1 MAELDYQNLYKTQD
15 KILKKIFEVTHEFY
29 LTGGTCL
36 NRFYYEKRY
45 SDDLDFFT
53 NNSDFF
59 RQSINAIFDAL
70 EHSGFEFSKTVDS
83 KDFVR
88 FVILE
93 HSQPLQIDFVNDR
106 VKRIGMPMARD
117 GYLIDTIDNILSNK
131 ITAVMGRDEPKDIFD
146 IYMIASLED
155 IDWAKILEFARQKVT
170 FQKEDL
176 LYRLD
181 TFPRVFLKKIK
192 LIDHSFLDAFDERY
206 PKIIEA
212 IKNAQT
218 LKVQI

>member
-1 MAELDYQNLYKTQD
+1 MADLNYQALYQTQD
-15 KILKKIFEVTHEFY
+15 KILKAIFEITNEFY

-70 EHSGFEFSKTVDS
+70 RESDFDFSKTVDG

-88 FVILE
+88 FVVTE
-93 HSQPLQIDFVNDR
+93 HDQPLQIDFVNDR
-106 VKRIGMPMARD
+106 VKRIGLPAQKN
-117 GYLIDTIDNILSNK
+117 GCIVDTIDNILSNK
-131 ITAVMGRDEPKDIFD
+131 ITAVLGRDEPKDVFD
-146 IYMIASLED
+146 IYMIASFEE
-155 IDWAKILEFARQKVT
+155 IDWTKILDFARQKVT

-181 TFPRVFLKKIK
+181 TFPKRLLGKIK
-192 LIDHSFLDAFDERY
+192 LIDDSFLDAFDDKY
-206 PKIIEA
+206 PQIIES
-212 IKNAQT
+212 IKNA
-218 LKVQI
+218 

>member
-1 MAELDYQNLYKTQD
+1 MADLNYQNLYQTQD
-15 KILKKIFEVTHEFY
+15 KILKAIFEVTHEFY

-53 NNSDFF
+53 NNSDLF
-59 RQSINAIFDAL
+59 RQSINTVFDAL
-70 EHSGFEFSKTVDS
+70 KESGFDVAKTVDG

-88 FVILE
+88 FVVME
-93 HSQPLQIDFVNDR
+93 HNQPLQIDFVNDR
-106 VKRIGMPMARD
+106 VKRIGLPAQKD

-131 ITAVMGRDEPKDIFD
+131 ITAVLGRDEPKDIFD
-146 IYMIASLED
+146 IYMIASFEE
-155 IDWAKILEFARQKVT
+155 IDWTKILDFARQKVV

-181 TFPRVFLKKIK
+181 TFPRTFLKKIK
-192 LIDHSFLDAFDERY
+192 LIDGSFLDAFDDKY
-206 PKIIEA
+206 PQIVES
-212 IKNAQT
+212 IKNA
-218 LKVQI
+218 

>member
-1 MAELDYQNLYKTQD
+1 MADLNYQNLYQTQD
-15 KILKKIFEVTHEFY
+15 KILKAIFEVTHEFY

-53 NNSDFF
+53 NNSDLF
-59 RQSINAIFDAL
+59 RQSINAVFDAL
-70 EHSGFEFSKTVDS
+70 RESGFDVAKTVDG

-88 FVILE
+88 FVVME
-93 HSQPLQIDFVNDR
+93 HNQPLQIDFVNDR
-106 VKRIGMPMARD
+106 VKRIGLPAQKD

-131 ITAVMGRDEPKDIFD
+131 ITAVLGRDEPKDIFD
-146 IYMIASLED
+146 IYMIASFEE
-155 IDWAKILEFARQKVT
+155 IDWTKILDFARQKVV

-181 TFPRVFLKKIK
+181 TFPRTLLKKIK
-192 LIDHSFLDAFDERY
+192 LIDDSILDAFDDKY
-206 PKIIEA
+206 PQIIEG
-212 IKNAQT
+212 IKNA
-218 LKVQI
+218 

>member
-1 MAELDYQNLYKTQD
+1 MAVLDYELLYKTQD
-15 KILKKIFEVTHEFY
+15 KALRLIFDATTEFY

-36 NRFYYEKRY
+36 HRFYYNKRY

-59 RQSINAIFDAL
+59 RQSINTVFEAMRQ
-70 EHSGFEFSKTVDS
+70 SGLDFSKMVDS

-88 FVILE
+88 FAVNE
-93 HSQPLQIDFVNDR
+93 YEQPLQIDFVNDR
-106 VKRIGMPMARD
+106 VGRVGVAKFEN

-131 ITAVMGRDEPKDIFD
+131 ITATLGRDEPKDIFD
-146 IYMIASLED
+146 IYTIAFFEQ
-155 IDWAKILEFARQKVT
+155 IDWSKALKLAKTKMS

-181 TFPRVFLKKIK
+181 TFPKSILKKIK
-192 LIDHSFLDAFDERY
+192 LIDNEFLNDFDAIYEEIISKIKESSFS
-206 PKIIEA
+206 
-212 IKNAQT
+212 
-218 LKVQI
+218 

>member
-1 MAELDYQNLYKTQD
+1 MANLDYKNLYITQD
-15 KILKKIFEVTHEFY
+15 KILKAVFETTSEFY

-59 RQSINAIFDAL
+59 RQSINAIFDKFKEAD
-70 EHSGFEFSKTVDS
+70 FDFSKTVDG

-88 FVILE
+88 FVVSE
-93 HSQPLQIDFVNDR
+93 YGQPLQIDFVNDR
-106 VKRIGMPMARD
+106 VGRIGLPAQKD

-131 ITAVMGRDEPKDIFD
+131 ITAVLGRDEPKDIFD
-146 IYMIASLED
+146 IYMIASFESV
-155 IDWAKILEFARQKVT
+155 DWTKILRFARQKVV

-181 TFPRVFLKKIK
+181 TFPKTLLKRIK
-192 LIDHSFLDAFDERY
+192 LVDGSFLDAFDEKY
-206 PKIIEA
+206 PQIIEQ
-212 IKNAQT
+212 IKRA
-218 LKVQI
+218 